1 MISIGLLIREP
12 PTMRYDAFN
21 EGRPCDDTPLIGGVW
36 LLAAL
41 RRVAARR
48 TLAAALRSQVSRAPS
63 ENDPHADT
71 GEPTGMGGSS
81 LSPLR
86 TGCTSDIFLGALK
99 ADGMNRVDDDD
110 DESSGT
116 TAAMLGAGIGE
127 RRVPHIFSE
136 GVRERVYRN
145 TDGSPKGVAYNFSG
159 DGEDMKSLGMMEG
172 KPCFTCGKPI
182 EKGYGG
188 EICEDCVMAAA
199 RAMLM
204 NEGIANFRGEPRAT
218 E

>member
-1 MISIGLLIREP
+1 MILHGLLIQQP
-12 PTMRYDAFN
+12 STIRYDASYD
-21 EGRPCDDTPLIGGVW
+21 GRPCGDEGDIAGLP

-48 TLAAALRSQVSRAPS
+48 ALAASALRSQISPPPS

-81 LSPLR
+81 FSPLR
-86 TGCTSDIFLGALK
+86 TGCTSGIFLGGLK

-159 DGEDMKSLGMMEG
+159 DDEDMKSLGMMEG

-204 NEGIANFRGEPRAT
+204 NEGAI
-218 E
+218 